1 VSNGKRT
8 STASLKL
15 HLRGHFLK
23 GIGQRMGIRRVRQMV
38 IALGDVVFSRIDASS
53 SLLDAFTAG
62 AAHAKGTHGN
72 VYGRVYHDVSIG
84 DFHRAACVSAEW
96 HRRLGFTD
104 FMAPKHLQLRALP
117 ATSVREAVGLLE

>member
-1 VSNGKRT
+1 
-8 STASLKL
+8 
-15 HLRGHFLK
+15 
-23 GIGQRMGIRRVRQMV
+23 MGIRRVRQMV

-96 HRRLGFTD
+96 HRRLGFID
-104 FMAPKHLQLRALP
+104 FMAPKHPQLRAMP
-117 ATSVREAVGLLE
+117 PNTVREAVGLLV